1 MKTEISI
8 TDLEA
13 AINYWRQTHPSEG
26 EELRLTQK
34 AAALAEPYAMM
45 IMTRRHLLSIEPLDL
60 EAQEAIEQWRVAT
73 GRA

>member
-1 MKTEISI
+1 MTTEISI

-13 AINYWRQTHPSEG
+13 AINYWRQMHPSEG
-26 EELRLTQK
+26 EELRLTRT

-45 IMTRRHLLSIEPLDL
+45 IMTQRQRLSIEQLDL
-60 EAQEAIEQWRVAT
+60 EARQAIEQWRVAT